1 MSYLCG
7 AVVKSIAPQFM
18 AKGNAM
24 GIWRGKKGSTVFYYN
39 RNSNNGQKQAM
50 RERVYEISN
59 PKSSA
64 QANQRMKMAPAQR
77 VANALNA
84 IIKRSW
90 QGIDYGGKGRQEF
103 MKYALRMTSGYPYV
117 EEGDNR
123 AVPGEYQISTGSIGT
138 VTMTEADVDM
148 FDSNIKLTVMPAEVT
163 IGGLSENLLQQN
175 SWLREGDQITLIAC
189 NTNARGSDEVL
200 TSDYYWAYSSF
211 IIDPNSAED
220 ISTISLGD
228 AEIAQDI
235 SNNSLAIA
243 TSNNLL
249 LAATA
254 IIISRLN
261 GSTYER
267 SNSKI
272 FVGSN
277 LGAWFTPTQ
286 RGRARRSYEKQDA
299 AASTNWPVEPEDGEG
314 GGSGGTAVDT
324 TYTISGLTGD
334 KAGANGKVVRVQA
347 NDVTGNLVAVYVA
360 NATDEPIGGTR
371 PVIVGINN
379 QPITYDVGMQ
389 VNGLNPSEVT
399 ALASLR
405 QIVVD

>member
-7 AVVKSIAPQFM
+7 AVVKSTAPQFM

-64 QANQRMKMAPAQR
+64 QANQRMKLGPAQR

-103 MKYALRMTSGYPYV
+103 MKHALRMMSGYPFM

-138 VTMTEADVDM
+138 VTMA
-148 FDSNIKLTVMPAEVT
+148 AEDNDEMKSSLIFSELIGDDYT
-163 IGGLSENLLQQN
+163 IGDLSSNLLLEN
-175 SWLREGDQITLIAC
+175 SWLREGDQITVISC
-189 NTNARGSDEVL
+189 WTNARGTDEVF
-200 TSDYYWAYSSF
+200 TSNYYWAYNSF
-211 IIDPNSAED
+211 IIAREATELVKDFK
-220 ISTISLGD
+220 IGD
-228 AEIAQDI
+228 TQ
-235 SNNSLAIA
+235 
-243 TSNNLL
+243 
-249 LAATA
+249 LAAGRATTLDVATTYSQVIAGAA
-254 IIISRLN
+254 IIVSRLN

-267 SNSKI
+267 TNSKLG
-272 FVGSN
+272 VGPVM
-277 LGAWFTPTQ
+277 APWFTPTQ
-286 RGRARRSYEKQDA
+286 RGRARRSYERQDA

-314 GGSGGTAVDT
+314 GGSGGTAVDS

-360 NATDEPIGGTR
+360 NAEDSPIGGTR
-371 PVIVGINN
+371 PVIVGTNN

-389 VNGLNPSEVT
+389 VYGLNKSEVP

>member
-1 MSYLCG
+1 
-7 AVVKSIAPQFM
+7 M

-103 MKYALRMTSGYPYV
+103 MKYALRMTSGYPFV

-123 AVPGEYQISTGSIGT
+123 AIPGEYQISTGSIGT
-138 VTMTEADVDM
+138 VTMTATDVNEFRSSLNGAGDTETLG
-148 FDSNIKLTVMPAEVT
+148 DVSDRLVESNAWI
-163 IGGLSENLLQQN
+163 NY
-175 SWLREGDQITLIAC
+175 GDQVTVILCA
-189 NTNARGSDEVL
+189 TNARNSDEIL
-200 TSDYYWAYSSF
+200 TADFFWSYKSF
-211 IIDPNSAED
+211 IVDTNDTTPSEGYLGTD
-220 ISTISLGD
+220 IEITANNQITISSLG
-228 AEIAQDI
+228 
-235 SNNSLAIA
+235 NMV
-243 TSNNLL
+243 
-249 LAATA
+249 AAA

-261 GSTYER
+261 GTTYER
-267 SNSKI
+267 TNSKI
-272 FVGSN
+272 SVNNS
-277 LGAWFTPTQ
+277 LMGAWFSPTQ
-286 RGRARRSYEKQDA
+286 RGRARRSYERQEA

-360 NATDEPIGGTR
+360 NAADEPIGGTR
-371 PVIVGINN
+371 PIIVGTNN

>member
-1 MSYLCG
+1 
-7 AVVKSIAPQFM
+7 M

-103 MKYALRMTSGYPYV
+103 MKYALRMTSGYPYM

-347 NDVTGNLVAVYVA
+347 NDVTGNLVAVYVT
-360 NATDEPIGGTR
+360 NADTAILGTR
-371 PVIVGINN
+371 PLIVGTNN
-379 QPITYDVGMQ
+379 QPVTYRTSELQ
-389 VNGLNPSEVT
+389 EAGLNPSDVT

-405 QIVVD
+405 TISVD

>member
-1 MSYLCG
+1 
-7 AVVKSIAPQFM
+7 M

-103 MKYALRMTSGYPYV
+103 MKYALRMKSGYPYM
-117 EEGDNR
+117 EEGDTR
-123 AVPGEYQISTGSIGT
+123 PVPGEYMISRGSIPPVTMSTGEDPDTLYSSLNCDITYTSTTTVGEVSAALIAGNGNIQQGDQLTFVMCNTDAGEGNDILDCNYYWGYASLIVDANDPQTWDDWTVAQWGELGTGIGH
-138 VTMTEADVDM
+138 
-148 FDSNIKLTVMPAEVT
+148 VT
-163 IGGLSENLLQQN
+163 IIQN
-175 SWLREGDQITLIAC
+175 KIAMPC
-189 NTNARGSDEVL
+189 NGR
-200 TSDYYWAYSSF
+200 F
-211 IIDPNSAED
+211 I
-220 ISTISLGD
+220 G
-228 AEIAQDI
+228 
-235 SNNSLAIA
+235 
-243 TSNNLL
+243 
-249 LAATA
+249 AAA

-267 SNSKI
+267 SNA
-272 FVGSN
+272 VLT
-277 LGAWFTPTQ
+277 LGNAMEAWFTPTQ
-286 RGRARRSYEKQDA
+286 RGRARRSYERQDA

-314 GGSGGTAVDT
+314 GGSGGTAVDS
-324 TYTISGLTGD
+324 TYTISGLTGE

-360 NATDEPIGGTR
+360 NAADAPIGGTR
-371 PVIVGINN
+371 PIIVGTNN